1 MFKKSLNELMKEKS
15 TEVKSCPL
23 WMRKYMNQKLL
34 HARSVSMLALN
45 LLCGLLVLSSV
56 DPLIWPIPLSSC
68 WSVNWSHSKPES
80 WLLLA
85 KGRCGGRCCYLVLSI
100 WCKTPD
106 LRFWGRSCEHTRV
119 FSVWVLGNV
128 WDSGAV

>member
-56 DPLIWPIPLSSC
+56 DPLI
-68 WSVNWSHSKPES
+68 
-80 WLLLA
+80 
-85 KGRCGGRCCYLVLSI
+85 
-100 WCKTPD
+100 
-106 LRFWGRSCEHTRV
+106 
-119 FSVWVLGNV
+119 
-128 WDSGAV
+128 